1 MAVRW
6 SSEFFTALEHRELQA
21 SAMAVDSTGTFVLL
35 AGRRY
40 IAVRNLDDT
49 DFENI
54 RKFPRQ
60 SKYDVN
66 TAEWNP
72 TQQNSE
78 LCVISS
84 NQHIEILKWSL
95 GELTQTHSMR
105 AHTRVITD
113 LNWHKSDPNV
123 LASCSI
129 DTFIH
134 IWDMRDFRKPS
145 LSLSA
150 IAEASQVRWNQV
162 SPHIL
167 ATAHDG
173 DIKVWDQRKGNAP
186 IQYITAHLSKI
197 NGLDWNPQ
205 IENQLATASQDNTVK
220 FFDINNPRRVEFVL
234 VSNAPVWRARFTPF
248 GNGLVTVVVPQL
260 RRGENS
266 LLLWNTNSRSAPVH
280 TFVGHKDVVLEF
292 QWRKQKLGENDFQ
305 LVTWSRDQTL
315 LVWRIEPFLQKLCG
329 YDPNNCRKLDGVEN
343 EVSDTASEVSYKAV
357 TKIKPLQQE
366 FSLLNVQIPNLKVVK
381 MDASQRCCVVSANA
395 NNYKVTLHVNFP
407 NGYPNGIPPVFEI
420 GQGSSI
426 DEFVSKHLLQSLT
439 YIAQQRV
446 SKGRTCLEP
455 CLRQFVVMLE
465 QLVDS
470 SDVTQLHQHQYLEPD
485 VLGTFNDACI
495 PFPRT
500 SGAKFCSVSILV
512 CFGRQLHM
520 RRTLAKVDSSTP
532 RALSALGNGFNNR
545 RGNEQLTVISH
556 YIQKQRLRIKQSNR
570 SLKGVITVYDAA
582 GLFSVNR
589 QLAEKY
595 ILDGDV
601 TRICKYNA
609 KIAEFVGRWDLVQ
622 AWTLAGLVIKTQEVE
637 QEDMMEHPFG
647 NQLIQSLITHYANHS
662 DLQTAA
668 MLSCVFGKGQ
678 DEKARRKSLLKYF
691 SVGTGSPYHTIP
703 PADVVADGWVFPLLR
718 AVRSNSLD
726 NLRVEELPQLIPQK
740 PPVSAFYEY
749 YKLAYAEMLHR
760 WGLLY
765 NRAEILKYLCTPAEI
780 HRGVEFLTDCQKC
793 KEPSRTTSCPTCK
806 RISLECIICHI
817 SVKGSANCCL
827 VCGHGGHTK
836 HIQQWF
842 ERYNVCATGC
852 GCKCLIETVG
862 MFNF

>member
-6 SSEFFTALEHRELQA
+6 SSDFFTALEHRDLQA

-40 IAVRNLDDT
+40 IAVRNLDDS
-49 DFENI
+49 DFENV
-54 RKFPRQ
+54 RKFSRQ

-72 TQQNSE
+72 TLHNNE

-84 NQHIEILKWSL
+84 NQNIEVLKWSV
-95 GELTQTHSMR
+95 GDLTQIHSMR
-105 AHTRVITD
+105 AHTRVISD
-113 LNWHKSDPNV
+113 LNWHKSDPNLLV
-123 LASCSI
+123 SCSI

-145 LSLSA
+145 ISLSA
-150 IAEASQVRWNQV
+150 IAEASQVRWNQI

-186 IQYITAHLSKI
+186 VQYITAHLSKI
-197 NGLDWNPQ
+197 NGLDWNPH

-234 VSNAPVWRARFTPF
+234 ISNAPVWRARFTPF
-248 GNGLVTVVVPQL
+248 GNGLITVVVPQL

-266 LLLWNTNSRSAPVH
+266 LLLWNTNSRSSAVH

-315 LVWRIEPFLQKLCG
+315 LLWRIEPFLQKLCG
-329 YDPNNCRKLDGVEN
+329 YNGDNCRKSDVDN
-343 EVSDTASEVSYKAV
+343 EVSDTASEVSCKTV
-357 TKIKPLQQE
+357 PKIKPLQQE

-381 MDASQRCCVVSANA
+381 MDASQRLCIVTASAS
-395 NNYKVTLHVNFP
+395 NYKVTLHVNFP
-407 NGYPNGIPPVFEI
+407 NSYPNRVPPVFEI
-420 GQGSSI
+420 EPGSSI
-426 DEFVSKHLLQSLT
+426 DEYVSKHLLQSLT
-439 YIAQQRV
+439 STAQQRV

-455 CLRQFVVMLE
+455 CLRQFTIMLE
-465 QLVDS
+465 KLVDTS
-470 SDVTQLHQHQYLEPD
+470 GITQLQQHQYLELD

-500 SGAKFCSVSILV
+500 SGAKFCSVSIIV
-512 CFGRQLHM
+512 CFGRQLHS
-520 RRTLAKVDSSTP
+520 RRPLTKVDLTP
-532 RALSALGNGFNNR
+532 RALSALGNAFNSR

-556 YIQKQRLRIKQSNR
+556 YIQKQRFRIKQSSR
-570 SLKGVITVYDAA
+570 SSKCVITVYDA
-582 GLFSVNR
+582 GRLFSVNR
-589 QLAEKY
+589 HLAEKY

-601 TRICKYNA
+601 TRICKHNA
-609 KIAEFVGRWDLVQ
+609 RMAELVGRWDLVQ
-622 AWTLAGLVIKTQEVE
+622 AWTLAGLVIKSQELE
-637 QEDMMEHPFG
+637 EDMLEHPFG
-647 NQLIQSLITHYANHS
+647 NQLLQSLITHYANHS

-668 MLSCVFGKGQ
+668 MLSCVFGKGR
-678 DEKARRKSLLKYF
+678 DEKARRKSFLKYI
-691 SVGTGSPYHTIP
+691 SVASGGSPYHTIP

-726 NLRVEELPQLIPQK
+726 NLRLDELPQLIPQK
-740 PPVSAFYEY
+740 PPLTSAFYEY
-749 YKLAYAEMLHR
+749 YKLAYAEMLYR

-765 NRAEILKYLCTPAEI
+765 NRAEILKYLCTPTEV
-780 HRGVEFLTDCQKC
+780 HRGVEFLTDCHKC
-793 KEPSRTTSCPTCK
+793 KEPSRSTSCTNCK

-817 SVKGSANCCL
+817 SVKGSANGCL

-842 ERYNVCATGC
+842 EKQTVCATGC
-852 GCKCLIETVG
+852 GCRCLVETLAI
-862 MFNF
+862 FNF